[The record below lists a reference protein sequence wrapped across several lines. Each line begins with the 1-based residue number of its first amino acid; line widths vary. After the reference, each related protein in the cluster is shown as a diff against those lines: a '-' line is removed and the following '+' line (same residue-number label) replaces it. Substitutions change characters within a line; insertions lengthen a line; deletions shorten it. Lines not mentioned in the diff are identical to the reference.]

1 MNVNLEFAHKMLQ
14 AYSMRCRPL
23 CQEIRMPQTAFDIL
37 MFLANNP
44 EFHTARDIVEI
55 RRIKAN
61 LVSVNVDKLVREGY
75 LVRKESP
82 EDRRKT
88 LLECTEKAESVI
100 EKGHQLQ
107 AAFWRE
113 LFGNIDEESLAVFSH
128 IMRMI
133 GTNLDKMMERQGI

>member
-1 MNVNLEFAHKMLQ
+1 MKTRIKIVRHIFQL
-14 AYSMRCRPL
+14 YSARCKPL
-23 CQEIRMPQTAFDIL
+23 CREIGMPQTAFDIL

-88 LLECTEKAESVI
+88 LLECTEKAEPVI

>member
-88 LLECTEKAESVI
+88 LLECTEKAEPVI

-133 GTNLDKMMERQGI
+133 GTNLDKMMERQGS